1 MKPSHVFRIRLFSG
15 LMFLVGLVLI
25 GKLYAIQ
32 IVDGDIFRERGEAQY
47 TGTAG
52 ATFNRG
58 SIYFSD
64 KGGNL
69 VGAATLKSGYIISIN
84 PKLLKEEEKV
94 YEMLSAIT
102 PIDRNNF
109 FVRAAQKT
117 GSYREIAKH
126 VPLEKG
132 APLAELDIPGVGL
145 RKERWR
151 FYPGNDL
158 ASQVLGFVGF
168 KGDVLTGRYGLERYY
183 NDVLSRDERGAYA
196 NFFVQIFSNI
206 KDSLVEQKLDAE
218 GDIVLTIEPSV
229 QSFLEERL
237 KEVAKARNTDLVG
250 GIIINPETGEI
261 YAMGAY
267 PDFDPNAYQEVK
279 NPQVYVN
286 PMVEGVYEMGSIIK
300 PLTVAAGLDA
310 GVITRDTTYNDTGT
324 ITLNGSKIRNYDG
337 KARGVVPMQEVLSQ
351 SLNVGVS
358 FIVNRLGNKRFADY
372 MRDFGIGEKTGI
384 DLPNEVNGIISN
396 LNSPRDLE
404 YANASF
410 GQGIAMTPIE
420 TVRALSVLGNGGHL
434 ITPHVVKRIDY
445 RLGVSKEK
453 TYPPGKQVLKEETS
467 TEISRM
473 LVEVVDKALLG
484 GKAKLPHY
492 SVGAKTGTAQIAR
505 ENGRGYYEDR
515 YLHSFFAY
523 FPAYQPKFLIFYY
536 AVNPRGVKYASE
548 TWTESFQKTT
558 KFLISYY
565 EVPPDR

>member
-1 MKPSHVFRIRLFSG
+1 MKSSHIFRIRLFSG

-32 IVDGDIFRERGEAQY
+32 IVYGDIFRERGEAQY
-47 TGTAG
+47 TGTSG

-84 PKLLKEEEKV
+84 PKLITEEEEV
-94 YEMLSAIT
+94 YEALSAIT
-102 PIDRNNF
+102 PIDRQNF
-109 FVRAAQKT
+109 FLRASQKS

-132 APLAELDIPGVGL
+132 EDLSKLDIPGVGL

-151 FYPGNDL
+151 FYPGNTL
-158 ASQVLGFVGF
+158 ASQVLGFVGY
-168 KGDVLTGRYGLERYY
+168 KGDVLAGRYGLERYY
-183 NDVLSRDERGAYA
+183 GEVLSRDERGAYA

-206 KDSLVEQKLDAE
+206 KDSLVAQKLEAE

-237 KEVAKARNTDLVG
+237 KEVAAARATDLVG
-250 GIIINPETGEI
+250 GIIIDPETGQI
-261 YAMGAY
+261 FAMAGY
-267 PDFDPNAYQEVK
+267 PDFDPNSYQEVK
-279 NPQVYVN
+279 NPQVFVN

-310 GVITRDTTYNDTGT
+310 GVITRNTTYNDVGT
-324 ITLNGSKIRNYDG
+324 ITLNGSKISNYDG
-337 KARGVVPMQEVLSQ
+337 KARGVVPVQEILNQ
-351 SLNVGVS
+351 SLNIGVAH
-358 FIVNRLGNKRFADY
+358 IVSRLGNKRFADY
-372 MRDFGIGEKTGI
+372 MRNFGLGEKTGI
-384 DLPNEVNGIISN
+384 DLPNEVAGIITN

-420 TVRALSVLGNGGHL
+420 TVRALSALGNGGHL

-445 RLGVSKEK
+445 RLGVSKDM
-453 TYPPGKQVLKEETS
+453 TYPPGRQVIKEETS

-473 LVEVVDKALLG
+473 LVEVVDEALLN

-523 FPAYQPKFLIFYY
+523 FPAYQPRFLIFFY
-536 AVNPRGVKYASE
+536 AVNPHGVRYASE
-548 TWTESFQKTT
+548 TWTDSFSKTV
-558 KFLISYY
+558 KFLINYY